1 MKNFFKKPLNLV
13 SFLMA
18 VLGLVGVIV
27 MLVVPHG
34 GKYTRKYEVADKK
47 AVSVVKLSDGKIYT
61 REKIDGKW
69 LTEDYVLLGEYDID
83 SKKISYKVGAA
94 SVEFGKI
101 NSFKYVSHIGE
112 NEYTCKMT
120 VAFFAIACVML
131 IAGSLGLVYA
141 GATSKAKKS
150 KPKAKAKKK

>member
-1 MKNFFKKPLNLV
+1 MKNFFKKPFNIV
-13 SFLMA
+13 SLLMA
-18 VLGLVGVIV
+18 VLGLVGIIV

-34 GKYTRKYEVADKK
+34 GKYTRKYEVTDKK

-69 LTEDYVLLGEYDID
+69 LTEDYVLVGEYDID

-101 NSFKYVSHIGE
+101 NPFKYVSHIGD
-112 NEYTCKMT
+112 NEYTCKAT
-120 VAFFAIACVML
+120 VVFFAIACVML

-141 GATSKAKKS
+141 GATSKAK
-150 KPKAKAKKK
+150 PKAKAKKK

>member
-1 MKNFFKKPLNLV
+1 MKNFFKKPFNLV

-47 AVSVVKLSDGKIYT
+47 GVSVVKLSDGKIYT

-69 LTEDYVLLGEYDID
+69 LTEDYVLVGKYDID
-83 SKKISYKVGAA
+83 SKNISYKVGDAV
-94 SVEFGKI
+94 SIPYGKI
-101 NSFKYVSHIGE
+101 NSFKYVSGE
-112 NEYTCKMT
+112 LEYTCNAT
-120 VAFFAIACVML
+120 VVFFAIACFML
-131 IAGSLGLVYA
+131 VAGSLGLVYA
-141 GATSKAKKS
+141 GATSKVKKS
-150 KPKAKAKKK
+150 KPKAKSKKK